1 MELASAG
8 RAELN
13 DGDNA
18 RDAALAR
25 LYDLDLSED
34 PGDLELYLALASRT
48 GGPIVELAVGTGRV
62 AVPLAAAGH
71 VVVGIDADPAMLDR
85 ARARA
90 DDAGGGT
97 GGRLNL
103 VREDMVRVTRRALCP
118 DVAARA
124 RLPILAPDSLLLLVQ
139 RA

>member
-97 GGRLNL
+97 GGRLSL
-103 VREDMVRVTRRALCP
+103 LPQDMVGVTRRDLRPELA
-118 DVAARA
+118 DSA
-124 RLPILAPDSLLLLVQ
+124 RLAILALNSILLLLQ
-139 RA
+139 LA